1 MWVPALL
8 VGCTQ
13 DPRDPNDSVPAAP
26 VESNEPLEASFGED
40 LTEGYHCGLP
50 WYVLHDEDRTIR
62 LQAALLPSLSDPH
75 ETGHLEQ
82 ADATLGVGDD
92 AATLRVYLGTCL
104 MTPGCTDDPGPT
116 PGCSEEQTLLHQYDA
131 VAGEAHLE
139 KNSDGT
145 ISGVVTGLVL
155 QGHDDEPL
163 VEVDELELLAVGEGE
178 R

>member
-1 MWVPALL
+1 MHHGGLMWVPALL
-8 VGCTQ
+8 VGCAPHPN
-13 DPRDPNDSVPAAP
+13 DPRDPNA
-26 VESNEPLEASFGED
+26 PLETSFGED
-40 LTEGYHCGLP
+40 LTEGYHCGLT

-92 AATLRVYLGTCL
+92 AATLQVYLGRCL
-104 MTPGCTDDPGPT
+104 MTPGCTDDPDST
-116 PGCSEEQTLLHQYDA
+116 SGCSGEQTLLHKYDA

-145 ISGVVTGLVL
+145 ISGVVTGLIL
-155 QGHDDEPL
+155 QGHDDEPV
-163 VEVDELELLAVGEGE
+163 VEVDELELFAAGEGE